1 MIRAFADQQL
11 VLSVFGNAGSSNAPT
26 ARKMGSRT
34 DQRLLRTCYLCQ
46 STSAHSILTALFQVL
61 KKLQLDRYAAM
72 GRSRRLQTLVHIPA
86 PSASFVFG
94 RLTKASHNCRNS
106 RILGGVDY
114 ECRRII
120 SSSNRR
126 ETSKLCFERE
136 NHQTHLSPAHSLD
149 SLAR

>member
-11 VLSVFGNAGSSNAPT
+11 VLSVFRNAGSSNAPT

-46 STSAHSILTALFQVL
+46 STSAHSILTALFHVL

-86 PSASFVFG
+86 PSSSSVFS

-106 RILGGVDY
+106 QILGRVDY

-120 SSSNRR
+120 SSSKRK
-126 ETSKLCFERE
+126 ETSKLCFEKRKSS
-136 NHQTHLSPAHSLD
+136 NSPQPSP
-149 SLAR
+149 SVG